1 MFPSEVVV
9 AGNHELSLDPGTVEE
24 AMDYMEQAGEEV
36 VGVEEVRRL
45 LTNCTYLEDSSVTL
59 EGIRIHGSPWQ
70 PVFSNSAFNLPRGE
84 ELRQRWAWSPGTSR
98 WAGVPE
104 GTRLLVT
111 HGPPL
116 GVGDSCTYRGV
127 PQGRAGG
134 CRCSEQLPRVRGP
147 AEEGGGGGEAGV
159 PRVRARARGWVA
171 WVVQGASGY
180 GVATDGTTTFV
191 NAATCSQGYQ
201 PTNPPVVLYCSV

>member
-1 MFPSEVVV
+1 
-9 AGNHELSLDPGTVEE
+9 
-24 AMDYMEQAGEEV
+24 MDYMEQAGEEV

-134 CRCSEQLPRVRGP
+134 CRCRCSEQLPRVRGP

-171 WVVQGASGY
+171 WVAQGLRLRSGHRRHHHLRER
-180 GVATDGTTTFV
+180 GHL
-191 NAATCSQGYQ
+191 Q
-201 PTNPPVVLYCSV
+201 PGLPAHQPPGDPLLLRLTSHNLWFG